1 MLKTKNSENTAVIG
15 SMAEILFSFAGG
27 FVLSGGS
34 VAGIPSFA
42 GVSLAGAVSLPQ
54 AVSVLVGSIIRYIAE
69 GSIHT
74 CIVQVFSLIM
84 IVLYKLF
91 FESPGEYAD
100 SIVTLITVLSSGVA
114 VSALMGELTH
124 KLLLCLL
131 YSILSAVSALCFSK
145 AIASVVSERAVD
157 LRESGAVAF
166 SVAYTIVISA
176 LCGNEFFVINPGIIA
191 GAFVTLTGA
200 YCFGCTGGAICG
212 ALSMSGAFLASA
224 SYGVSALFMP
234 VAGILAGCTAK
245 HHKAFPAVVFF
256 AVSLSFSIL
265 LAVEELIYAGATDV
279 MSGIILFIIFS
290 PLNYNEFIKTA
301 DGSAELRRTIRRSLD
316 FLVKSLGNV
325 RNESSKISEML
336 SRKSTVQSDFTA
348 EAKEVCSHCHKRL
361 GCWYNNQAT
370 TKNGFRKL
378 SQLSEVTE
386 ESFPCE
392 LSDCLRKEELAR
404 FFEKKALEKATE
416 KIIKMKQEDSRRLLF
431 EQMKITEEI
440 IMQTGSNIQNKSNGR
455 VADAVRKKLV
465 KSGYNPS
472 GVTAFCN
479 EGGRLVIELY
489 FNEQECPENTA
500 KICEMLSV
508 MLNTEL
514 VYSEP
519 VRCGEEARIRLCR
532 RTEYEIEAYGAS
544 ICGTSEKQ
552 TGDSSVIF
560 SDGTGISY
568 IVISDGMGSGKEALL
583 QSRMVTSMFRRLV
596 SGSVDSIS
604 ALKLINSIMMT
615 KSDEESFA
623 TFDAVK
629 VDLDSCELTLIKA
642 GASATLIRHKGQV
655 LKVASTAFPIGITDD
670 PEIFV
675 HNYDFEQGDILI
687 MFSDGISES
696 EYQFIKELL
705 LGSDDLRYIVSEICN
720 KAGLF
725 NRLPRTDDITVIGAR
740 LLSNNI

>member
-15 SMAEILFSFAGG
+15 GMAEILLSFAGG
-27 FVLSGGS
+27 FILSGGS

-69 GSIHT
+69 GNIHT

-91 FESPGEYAD
+91 FESPGAYAD
-100 SIVTLITVLSSGVA
+100 SIVTLITVFVSGVA
-114 VSALMGELTH
+114 VSALMGELPY
-124 KLLLCLL
+124 KLIFCVI
-131 YSILSAVSALCFSK
+131 YSIFAAAATLCFSK
-145 AIASVVSERAVD
+145 TIASVVSERAVD
-157 LRESGAVAF
+157 LRESGAAAF
-166 SVAYTIVISA
+166 SVIYTIIISA
-176 LCGNEFFVINPGIIA
+176 LCGNEFFLINPGIIA
-191 GAFVTLTGA
+191 GAFVTLTGS

-224 SYGVSALFMP
+224 SYGVSTLFMP

-245 HHKAFPAVVFF
+245 HHKAFSAVVFF

-265 LAVEELIYAGATDV
+265 LTVEELISAGVTDV
-279 MSGIILFIIFS
+279 LAGIILFIVFS
-290 PLNYNEFIKTA
+290 PLNYNEFIKTP
-301 DGSAELRRTIRRSLD
+301 DNSAELRRTLRRRLD

-325 RNESSKISEML
+325 RNESSKISELL
-336 SRKSTVQSDFTA
+336 SRKRTVQSDFTA

-378 SQLSEVTE
+378 SELSEITE
-386 ESFPCE
+386 ESFPYE

-404 FFEKKALEKATE
+404 FFERKALEKAAE
-416 KIIKMKQEDSRRLLF
+416 KIIKMKQDDSRRLLF
-431 EQMKITEEI
+431 EQMKITEDI
-440 IMQTGSNIQNKSNGR
+440 ITQTGGSIQNKSNGR
-455 VADAVRKKLV
+455 VADAVSRKLM
-465 KSGYNPS
+465 KSGYNPA
-472 GVTAFCN
+472 GVTAFSN
-479 EGGRLVIELY
+479 EAGRLIIELY

-519 VRCGEEARIRLCR
+519 VRCGDEARIRLCQ

-544 ICGTSEKQ
+544 LCGTSEKE

-560 SDGTGISY
+560 NDGTGISY

-596 SGSVDSIS
+596 SGCVDCIS

-615 KSDEESFA
+615 KSEEESFA
-623 TFDAVK
+623 TFDAVR

-655 LKVASTAFPIGITDD
+655 LKVASTAFPIGITDN

-675 HNYDFEQGDILI
+675 HNYDFEEGDILV
-687 MFSDGISES
+687 MFSDGISEN
-696 EYQFIKELL
+696 EYRFIKELL
-705 LGSDDLRYIVSEICN
+705 LSSNDLKHIVEEICA
-720 KAGLF
+720 KAELF
-725 NRLPRTDDITVIGAR
+725 NQGGRADDITVIGAR
-740 LLSNNI
+740 LIKSE